1 MRRTDCLHGAACFNI
16 PMICSFF
23 FEQNSSYVT
32 STFWGAGQGKKNGL
46 RKEGRGGK
54 MAAVYPPL
62 FYKMNTTSPGKR
74 VQPIVY
80 FIGLTAALAGLLFG
94 LDIGVISGAQLYIQ
108 KDFGLDDQA
117 IEWVVSALLWGAV
130 LGALC
135 SGLASNRFGRRRTLL
150 FSALL
155 FTAGSLVC
163 ALSPDAH
170 FLIGARFVL
179 GIAVGVASFTAPLY
193 LAEIAPQTV
202 RGAMISM
209 YQLMITIGIL
219 GAFLSDTYF
228 SSGVQAA
235 GAQVAEQSWTDAEA
249 LHLKVWLHHVLDTTR
264 GVEVWRWMLGVVAI
278 PAILMGVGMVFLP
291 ESPRWLF
298 LNGFQQRAEGVFRK
312 LHLDDTEIASEIEEI
327 RESVK
332 VPQKG
337 LSLFRQ
343 NGNFRRAV
351 FLGVGLQVIQ
361 QLTGINVIMYY
372 APRIFEM
379 AGFASTTQQMWG
391 TVVVGLTNVLATFIA
406 IAFVD
411 RLGRK
416 PIMYAGFVVMGLSL
430 LTVGLIFHM
439 KGEGT
444 ALHAGLAYPAAFALL
459 LFIVGFAMSAGP
471 IIWVLCS
478 EIYPLAGRDFGITC
492 STGTNWV
499 ANAIVGMTFLSLVG
513 AIGAGNTFLL
523 YGGFN
528 VIFIIVFLFFVPET
542 KGVSLEKIEANL
554 LSGLPLKKI
563 GR

>member
-1 MRRTDCLHGAACFNI
+1 M
-16 PMICSFF
+16 
-23 FEQNSSYVT
+23 QNSS
-32 STFWGAGQGKKNGL
+32 
-46 RKEGRGGK
+46 
-54 MAAVYPPL
+54 
-62 FYKMNTTSPGKR
+62 SPKR
-74 VQPIVY
+74 IQPIVY

-108 KDFGLDDQA
+108 KDFGLSDQM
-117 IEWVVSALLWGAV
+117 IEFIVSSLLWGAV
-130 LGALC
+130 LGALA
-135 SGLASNRFGRRRTLL
+135 SGIVSNKFGRRRTLL
-150 FSALL
+150 FSAVL
-155 FTAGSLVC
+155 FAVGSLVC
-163 ALSPDAH
+163 AAAPSPH

-193 LAEIAPQTV
+193 LAEIAPQSV
-202 RGAMISM
+202 RGALISM

-219 GAFLSDTYF
+219 VAFLSDTVF
-228 SSGVQAA
+228 ASRVDTQAA
-235 GAQVAEQSWTDAEA
+235 VPAMAEA
-249 LHLKVWLHHVLDTTR
+249 QRFSAVWFDAHLHHVWDASR
-264 GVEVWRWMLGVVAI
+264 SVEVWRWMLGVIAL
-278 PAILMGVGMVFLP
+278 PALLMLVGVFFLP

-298 LNGFQQRAEGVFRK
+298 LNGLHDRAVGVFKR
-312 LHLDDTEIASEIEEI
+312 LHLDDAEIAAEVEEI
-327 RESVK
+327 QNSVK

-337 LSLFRQ
+337 LQLFLQ
-343 NGNFRRAV
+343 NAHFRRAV
-351 FLGVGLQVIQ
+351 FLGVGLQIIQ

-430 LTVGLIFHM
+430 LTVGTIFHM
-439 KGEGT
+439 GVDG
-444 ALHAGLAYPAAFALL
+444 GPSPLAYPAAFALL

-492 STGTNWV
+492 STGTNWI
-499 ANAIVGMTFLSLVG
+499 ANAIVGMTFLTLVEG
-513 AIGAGNTFLL
+513 IGPGNTFLL
-523 YGGFN
+523 YGAFN
-528 VIFIIVFLFFVPET
+528 MVFIVVFLLFVPET

-554 LSGLPLKKI
+554 LAGRPLRQI